1 MAFKT
6 VVLIPVQLARS
17 NTPVGVGYELG
28 PADFTE
34 TNYFHRINSDAC
46 TTKPSL

>member
-6 VVLIPVQLARS
+6 VVLIPVQFARS

-34 TNYFHRINSDAC
+34 AADFHRISSEAC